1 MHENAIFIGML
12 RERVWFYNQLFMRKI
27 ILLTDSL
34 FHGRFLKI
42 LYYKYQFCFS
52 SHAWQAKKIVPS
64 TFNKDEHMAPCQF
77 QIFSPWIAN
86 RKQLVKD
93 IKSIRE
99 SFFFPLTL
107 FQIHKACSCGI
118 HSVKIYTHFHL
129 HIQD

>member
-12 RERVWFYNQLFMRKI
+12 RETVWFYNQLFMTKI

-42 LYYKYQFCFS
+42 LYYKYQFCS
-52 SHAWQAKKIVPS
+52 SPHAWQAKKKKKKIVPS

-86 RKQLVKD
+86 RKQLAKD
-93 IKSIRE
+93 IKPIHD
-99 SFFFPLTL
+99 SFSFP
-107 FQIHKACSCGI
+107 
-118 HSVKIYTHFHL
+118 
-129 HIQD
+129 